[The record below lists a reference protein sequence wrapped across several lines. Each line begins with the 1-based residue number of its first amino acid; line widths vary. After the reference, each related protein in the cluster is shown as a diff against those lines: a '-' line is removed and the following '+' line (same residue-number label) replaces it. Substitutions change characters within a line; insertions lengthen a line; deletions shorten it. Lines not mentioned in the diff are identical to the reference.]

1 MPKIYVETPRPQ
13 TPLPPHIMERASK
26 QIRYIAHPLRLSIL
40 EFLDLNGPSCVC
52 AIMDSVGGSQPIVS
66 QSLKRMKK
74 DHVIKGRRDGRF
86 IIYEPA
92 EAYGHSLLTCM
103 RKRYHI
109 DAGNVNWDN
118 APPQKLPADFI
129 NAVADKMKLV
139 SHVERMRIL
148 EYLFIQG
155 PAFVS
160 DIVEG
165 VKGEQIKV
173 SQNLKRLK
181 NAGLVSCER
190 QGRFVVYDLAH
201 DLPKTLLSCIHKR
214 YNALEDKN
222 SF

>member
-1 MPKIYVETPRPQ
+1 MPKIHVETPRPQ

-52 AIMDSVGGSQPIVS
+52 AIMDGVGGLQPIVS

-74 DHVIKGRRDGRF
+74 DHVIRGLRQGRF
-86 IIYEPA
+86 IIYELA

-103 RKRYHI
+103 RKRYNI
-109 DAGNVNWDN
+109 NIGNVNWN
-118 APPQKLPADFI
+118 NPKLEKLPEDFI
-129 NAVADKMKLV
+129 KTVAENMKLV
-139 SHVERMRIL
+139 SHPERMRIL
-148 EYLFIQG
+148 EFLFIQG
-155 PAFVS
+155 PSSVS
-160 DIVEG
+160 RIVDG
-165 VKGEQIKV
+165 TKGEQIMV
-173 SQNLKRLK
+173 SQSLKRLK

-201 DLPKTLLSCIHKR
+201 DLPKTLLGCIHKR